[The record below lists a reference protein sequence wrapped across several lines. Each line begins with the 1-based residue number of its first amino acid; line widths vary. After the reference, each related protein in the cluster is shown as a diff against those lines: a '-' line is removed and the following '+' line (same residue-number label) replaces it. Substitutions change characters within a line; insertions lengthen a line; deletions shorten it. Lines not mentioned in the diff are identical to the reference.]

1 MTDLEEAFTAFADM
15 EGRDHRA
22 MVVLLLLFAERLG
35 QTADRAGR
43 GEWLLSCVIKWVAIP
58 GLSLALA
65 YAAAEWDVA
74 HPLEPPTIAPAA
86 AGWLRDHVR
95 ELLRRWVEMHVV
107 LSPNRRRDVQPRV
120 EKAAAVTCSGR
131 S

>member
-43 GEWLLSCVIKWVAIP
+43 GE
-58 GLSLALA
+58 
-65 YAAAEWDVA
+65 
-74 HPLEPPTIAPAA
+74 
-86 AGWLRDHVR
+86 
-95 ELLRRWVEMHVV
+95 
-107 LSPNRRRDVQPRV
+107 
-120 EKAAAVTCSGR
+120 
-131 S
+131 